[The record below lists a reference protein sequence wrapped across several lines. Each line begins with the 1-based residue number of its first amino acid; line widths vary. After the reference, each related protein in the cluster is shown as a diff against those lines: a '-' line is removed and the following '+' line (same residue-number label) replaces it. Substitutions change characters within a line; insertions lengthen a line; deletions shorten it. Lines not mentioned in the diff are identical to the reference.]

1 MANLVV
7 SIGDYCKKPDDYINK
22 LPDSTITY
30 YNQYCN
36 NLKSLNDMSK
46 NGGGIDIGQFGSDV
60 EKGIENFIQQM
71 INPEALTMMAKI
83 TGSVALY
90 KLTVKT
96 LVPKMIESYTEFSA
110 KFAADLVAE
119 DGLSEVAVNMASL
132 MTNMVAE
139 ASITVLDGTV
149 YALGS
154 IFKAI
159 EILADGILDLVPV
172 LGEIL
177 MALQLLGSIFDAIDP
192 CNMSE
197 ALNADSVKTYNI
209 SYNEAFRKNML
220 VGLNTFKDPYGNI
233 TYSTQW
239 PVEYYADDSILV
251 NMKKDYYMK
260 EYVRYA
266 ARYINS
272 LPVNSL
278 GQRIYFPPPGSGT
291 IIQPSHLQKIG
302 QRLSSDLG
310 GGNTTVSRWI
320 DMHLPIV
327 ILALVG
333 LFFLVIFLLRR
344 KKSKSNLL

>member
-7 SIGDYCKKPDDYINK
+7 SIGDYCKKPDDYIDK

-36 NLKSLNDMSK
+36 SLKSLNDNSRD
-46 NGGGIDIGQFGSDV
+46 GGGIDIGEFGSDV
-60 EKGIENFIQQM
+60 EKGVENFIQNM
-71 INPEALTMMAKI
+71 ITPEALSMMAKI
-83 TGSVALY
+83 TGDVALY
-90 KLTVKT
+90 KLTFKT
-96 LVPKMIESYTEFSA
+96 LIPKMIESYTEFSA
-110 KFAADLVAE
+110 KFSADLVAE
-119 DGLSEVAVNMASL
+119 EGLSEVAVNMASM
-132 MTNMVAE
+132 MTTMVAE
-139 ASITVLDGTV
+139 ASITVMDGTV
-149 YALGS
+149 YAVGT

-159 EILADGILDLVPV
+159 EFLADGILDLVPG
-172 LGEIL
+172 LGEVL

-197 ALNADSVKTYNI
+197 ALNSDTIKAYNI
-209 SYNEAFRKNML
+209 SYNESFRKNML
-220 VGLNTFKDPYGNI
+220 VGLNSFKDPYGNI

-251 NMKKDYYMK
+251 TMKKDYYMK

-272 LPVNSL
+272 LSFNSL
-278 GQRIYFPPPGSGT
+278 GQPIHFPPPGSGT
-291 IIQPSHLQKIG
+291 IIKPSHLQKIG

-310 GGNTTVSRWI
+310 GGNTVVSRWI
-320 DMHLPIV
+320 DMHLPLV

-333 LFFLVIFLLRR
+333 LLFLVFFLL
-344 KKSKSNLL
+344 KKKKYQEK

>member
-36 NLKSLNDMSK
+36 SLKSLNDSSK
-46 NGGGIDIGQFGSDV
+46 NNGGIDIGEFGSDV
-60 EKGIENFIQQM
+60 EKGVENFIKTM
-71 INPEALTMMAKI
+71 ITPEALSMMAEI

-90 KLTVKT
+90 KLTFKT
-96 LVPKMIESYTEFSA
+96 LIPKMIESYTEFSA
-110 KFAADLVAE
+110 KFSADLVAE
-119 DGLSEVAVNMASL
+119 EGLSEVAVNMASL
-132 MTNMVAE
+132 MTGMVAE
-139 ASITVLDGTV
+139 ASITFMDGTV

-159 EILADGILDLVPV
+159 EIMADGILDLVPV
-172 LGEIL
+172 LGEVL

-197 ALNADSVKTYNI
+197 ALNADTIKAYNI

-220 VGLNTFKDPYGNI
+220 VGLNSFKDPYGNI

-251 NMKKDYYMK
+251 TMKKDYYMK

-272 LPVNSL
+272 LSFNSL
-278 GQRIYFPPPGSGT
+278 GQPIYFPPPGSGT

-310 GGNTTVSRWI
+310 GGNTVVSRWI
-320 DMHLPIV
+320 DMHLPLV

-344 KKSKSNLL
+344 KRVKSNL